1 MSESKK
7 KQGLGLIIGVLSVF
21 LLGEAQFVMNPAL
34 SALASKYP
42 DIPFS
47 SITYLATI
55 PSLIAVPMGL
65 ISGFLIKKGMKY
77 RTQIIAAAAI
87 VVISGVIPYWITSF
101 TGWIIC
107 RILFGIGFGV
117 CVPMSGTL
125 AQRSF
130 QGEMAAKVQGWG
142 ATAQN
147 LGGVVLQMLSGIVA
161 ARNVD
166 YVWLVHLILVI
177 PLVLVALT
185 VPEPEQAAENVSNES
200 ESRSAERK
208 PLPIKV
214 WIVSIG
220 YGLLFMF
227 MYPFL
232 TSISVILANEGIGTS
247 TLAGTINSAYT
258 VGGMI
263 AGVAF
268 IFIYKGLGKW
278 CMPLMYL
285 LIGVDLICVFLVK
298 SPVLFIALAVIAG
311 IIVFILWSGHITEF
325 GATVSPENMAMA
337 SGIFVG
343 LTNLFCFFS
352 SPLVGVIERTINTNP
367 RTPLMVGGIG
377 CLILGAIYVISAV
390 TKKSAT
396 STSV

>member
-1 MSESKK
+1 MAQANSSAKSKSSMAV
-7 KQGLGLIIGVLSVF
+7 IIGVLSVF

-34 SALASKYP
+34 SALSGKYP

-47 SITYLATI
+47 SISYLATI
-55 PSLIAVPMGL
+55 PSLIAVPMGV
-65 ISGFLIKKGMKY
+65 ISGFLINKGMKY
-77 RTQIIAAAAI
+77 RTQVVLAALI
-87 VVISGVIPYWITSF
+87 VVVSGVIPYWITSF
-101 TGWIIC
+101 AGWIVC

-130 QGEMAAKVQGWG
+130 QGDMAAKVQGWG

-166 YVWLVHLILVI
+166 YVWLVHLVLVI
-177 PLVLVALT
+177 PLVLVAFT
-185 VPEPEQAAENVSNES
+185 VPEPAREEKASDSTAS
-200 ESRSAERK
+200 EPKSK
-208 PLPIKV
+208 LPVMVYVK
-214 WIVSIG
+214 SIG
-220 YGLLFMF
+220 FGLMFMF

-232 TSISVILANEGIGTS
+232 TSISVILESEGIGTS

-263 AGVAF
+263 AGVIF
-268 IFIYKGLGKW
+268 IFIFKGLKKW

-285 LIGVDLICVFLVK
+285 LMGCALIGVFLTA
-298 SPVLFIALAVIAG
+298 SPVIFIILAVLAG
-311 IIVFILWSGHITEF
+311 IFVFILWSGHITEF
-325 GATVSPENMAMA
+325 GQTVPPSGMAMA

-343 LTNLFCFFS
+343 ATNLFCFFS
-352 SPLVGVIERTINTNP
+352 SPLVGVIEKVISTNP
-367 RTPLMVGGIG
+367 RMPLMVGGIG
-377 CLILGAIYVISAV
+377 CLAIGAVYVVAALG
-390 TKKSAT
+390 KKNT
-396 STSV
+396 